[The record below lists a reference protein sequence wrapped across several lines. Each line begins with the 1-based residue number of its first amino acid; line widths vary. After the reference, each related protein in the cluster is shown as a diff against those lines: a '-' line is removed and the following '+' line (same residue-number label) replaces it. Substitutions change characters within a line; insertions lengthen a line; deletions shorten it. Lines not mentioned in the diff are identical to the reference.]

1 MDHAQRRRLLHRTVE
16 HLEPGASL
24 NAIREY
30 MARRHGLDV
39 PFVRLSVDLECM
51 VAEGRLT
58 RRLGPHPSGTGT
70 AFFYE
75 TFGAALV
82 EPPRP
87 RAKAGTAGVSL
98 AHIPPEPA
106 APPRAVLELAV

>member
-1 MDHAQRRRLLHRTVE
+1 MDHAQRRRSLHRAVE
-16 HLEPGASL
+16 HLEPGACL
-24 NAIREY
+24 TAVRGY

-39 PFVRLSVDLECM
+39 PFVRLSVDLEHM

-58 RRLGPHPSGTGT
+58 RRLGPHPSGTGA

-75 TFGAALV
+75 TFDAALV

-87 RAKAGTAGVSL
+87 RAKAGTAGAPLGHV
-98 AHIPPEPA
+98 PPE
-106 APPRAVLELAV
+106 PPRAVSELAL